1 MDLKT
6 AYFDLYG
13 QNSITE
19 YRWGQLTEILNKAK
33 KERSAALKR
42 QDQAGNAWYLSENM
56 IGMMLYADRFC
67 ENLVDFENKI
77 DYLSEL
83 GITYVHF
90 MPLLKSREGN
100 NDGGYAVSDY
110 LEVDPRYGT
119 MEQFEKVIR
128 LLKKKG
134 IRTCVDFVLNHTA
147 KEHVWV
153 EEMKKGNRDYDDM
166 YYMFDDRSIPDAYEK
181 TMTQIFPEVAPGNF
195 T

>member
-110 LEVDPRYGT
+110 LEVDP
-119 MEQFEKVIR
+119 QIR
-128 LLKKKG
+128 HNG
-134 IRTCVDFVLNHTA
+134 AV
-147 KEHVWV
+147 
-153 EEMKKGNRDYDDM
+153 
-166 YYMFDDRSIPDAYEK
+166 
-181 TMTQIFPEVAPGNF
+181 
-195 T
+195 

>member
-67 ENLVDFENKI
+67 ENLVDFE
-77 DYLSEL
+77 
-83 GITYVHF
+83 T
-90 MPLLKSREGN
+90 
-100 NDGGYAVSDY
+100 
-110 LEVDPRYGT
+110 
-119 MEQFEKVIR
+119 R
-128 LLKKKG
+128 LIISVNWESLMC
-134 IRTCVDFVLNHTA
+134 ILC
-147 KEHVWV
+147 
-153 EEMKKGNRDYDDM
+153 
-166 YYMFDDRSIPDAYEK
+166 PC
-181 TMTQIFPEVAPGNF
+181 
-195 T
+195 

>member
-19 YRWGQLTEILNKAK
+19 YRWGQLTEIMEKAK
-33 KERSAALKR
+33 KERSSALKR
-42 QDQAGNAWYLSENM
+42 QDRAGNAWYLSENM

-67 ENLVDFENKI
+67 ENLVDFEKKI

-100 NDGGYAVSDY
+100 NDGGYAVSDC

-119 MEQFEKVIR
+119 MEQFEKV
-128 LLKKKG
+128 
-134 IRTCVDFVLNHTA
+134 
-147 KEHVWV
+147 
-153 EEMKKGNRDYDDM
+153 
-166 YYMFDDRSIPDAYEK
+166 MFI
-181 TMTQIFPEVAPGNF
+181 EV
-195 T
+195 